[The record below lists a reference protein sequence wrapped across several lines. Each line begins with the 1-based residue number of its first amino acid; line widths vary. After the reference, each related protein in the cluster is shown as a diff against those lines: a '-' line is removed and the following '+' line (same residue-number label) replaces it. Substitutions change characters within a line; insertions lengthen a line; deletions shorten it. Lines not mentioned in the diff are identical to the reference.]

1 MQAITLE
8 IPEANVG
15 FYIAALARGL
25 ISAMKTGAIPTE
37 AGIWSLGRPSVQRA
51 LESSISPELASVL
64 SEFDELD
71 ALQSLGG
78 DIQGALDRLLSQLD
92 ECLRGASSADTMD
105 YVIRTSQQ

>member
-8 IPEANVG
+8 IPEANVE

-25 ISAMKTGAIPTE
+25 LSAMKTGVIPTE
-37 AGIWSLGRPSVQRA
+37 VGIWSLGRPSVQRA
-51 LESSISPELASVL
+51 LESRISPELASIL

-78 DIQGALDRLLSQLD
+78 DIQGALDRLLNQLD
-92 ECLRGASSADTMD
+92 ECLRGASSRDTAN
-105 YVIRTSQQ
+105 YVIRATQQ